1 MVPLPTPLESQ
12 RTWRQ
17 TDVDIDLQ
25 GRVAVVT
32 GAATGLGTAIARMLA
47 SAGADQLLH
56 ARSHLES
63 LEAIAAECRALGRR
77 AETYQA
83 DFAADPGTAAATV
96 EAAFEH
102 FSRVDILVNNAAVT
116 TTSAPLLTHT
126 QAAFE
131 RVMDVNVVA
140 PFMATQAAAR
150 HMVEAGYGRI
160 INIGSVHAR
169 QSAPGMAAY
178 EASKGAITALTASS
192 AIELGAH
199 GITANCV
206 APGAVLVE
214 RYDDTDWDEAWF
226 VGRTPVGRM
235 GQPDD
240 IARMV
245 CYLASE
251 QAGFISGE
259 TIHIDGGMTRRMP
272 LVK

>member
-1 MVPLPTPLESQ
+1 MQIE
-12 RTWRQ
+12 
-17 TDVDIDLQ
+17 LQ

-32 GAATGLGTAIARMLA
+32 GAATGLGAAIARMLA
-47 SAGADQLLH
+47 SSGADLMLQY
-56 ARSHLES
+56 RSHADSVETV
-63 LEAIAAECRALGRR
+63 AADCRGHGRR
-77 AETYQA
+77 VGTYQA
-83 DFAADPGTAAATV
+83 DFAADPGSAAATV
-96 EAAFEH
+96 EAAFKL
-102 FSRVDILVNNAAVT
+102 FGRVDILVNNAAVT
-116 TTSAPLLTHT
+116 TTSAPLLTHE
-126 QAAFE
+126 QGAFE

-140 PFMATQAAAR
+140 PFLATQAAAR
-150 HMVEAGYGRI
+150 HMVAAGYGRI

-169 QSAPGMAAY
+169 QSAPGMSAY
-178 EASKGAITALTASS
+178 EASKGAITAFTAST

-214 RYDDTDWDEAWF
+214 RYDEVEWDEAWF
-226 VGRTPVGRM
+226 VSRTPVGRM

-240 IARMV
+240 LARMV